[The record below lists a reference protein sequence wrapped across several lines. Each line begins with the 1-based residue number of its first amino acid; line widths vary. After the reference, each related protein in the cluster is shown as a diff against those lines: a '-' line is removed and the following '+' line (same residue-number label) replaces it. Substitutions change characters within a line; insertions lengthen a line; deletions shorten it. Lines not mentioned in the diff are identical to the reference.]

1 MEVGQVGCRW
11 RRLRLLLTGAA
22 LFALV
27 IAGTGCDEGDVEEV
41 LGDIS
46 ATSIESAYPV
56 DSDPLINDW
65 LTNRGH
71 TIVSHTPRQN
81 IPYEFSVVE
90 TDLVNAFAAPYG
102 HVYVT
107 TGFLDFADT
116 EDEVAVVLAHEV
128 GHIVNR
134 DSIHSFKN
142 SLLWGVV
149 TQIISGKS
157 RAAGDVLG
165 IGLGLLSLQYSR
177 DAEYA
182 ADDAGTRYAYAVGYD
197 PARGLDFFNRLMTD
211 VEKRRPSRWEV
222 YFSTHPRTEDRIAR
236 QLKREEMSDTS
247 SESLLWI
254 ARGYLLRGQPSKAS
268 MLLEKGLELAPD
280 LPEAQTLLGDALAR
294 RGDRVGARA
303 AYEQAM
309 RLSGGLRYVETRLA
323 ALPELPPATL
333 PGIPAEGRQ
342 RATALLAGLP
352 KISTSTEETVRSVSS
367 YGVQTDARLEGIS
380 GVVRGINSRLLD
392 LADDDTSVSD
402 GTRDLVSLGNSAI
415 ARATEAVYVLERVN
429 DNLHATSE
437 EMQRVVGDAR
447 TALQRAQAGEGSPE
461 DIRALEVTLSEL
473 QLGADTLDEAM
484 AESPATLGDVESAQ
498 ASAKDVTD
506 LIELVV
512 RLNDPR
518 DLSADQLR
526 SAASR
531 TDALATKAMD
541 SVRRAKQQSVKA
553 NAHALVA
560 RLNLLGARATPA
572 QQEVFDSQVAG
583 MMLVPEASVRS
594 LRAEGAGYG
603 EAALVL
609 ATAKSLSMEPKRF
622 VPSGPG
628 SMSLVNEAVARRAAV
643 SDANVLLKFLAASMQ
658 AERDAQAAG

>member
-309 RLSGGLRYVETRLA
+309 RLSGGLRSVRA
-323 ALPELPPATL
+323 SATL
-333 PGIPAEGRQ
+333 RRDWRRFRSFLRRHCPASRQ
-342 RATALLAGLP
+342 RADSAPRHCSPGFR
-352 KISTSTEETVRSVSS
+352 RSAQAPRRRFGA
-367 YGVQTDARLEGIS
+367 Y
-380 GVVRGINSRLLD
+380 
-392 LADDDTSVSD
+392 
-402 GTRDLVSLGNSAI
+402 
-415 ARATEAVYVLERVN
+415 RATEC
-429 DNLHATSE
+429 
-437 EMQRVVGDAR
+437 
-447 TALQRAQAGEGSPE
+447 
-461 DIRALEVTLSEL
+461 
-473 QLGADTLDEAM
+473 
-484 AESPATLGDVESAQ
+484 
-498 ASAKDVTD
+498 
-506 LIELVV
+506 
-512 RLNDPR
+512 
-518 DLSADQLR
+518 
-526 SAASR
+526 
-531 TDALATKAMD
+531 
-541 SVRRAKQQSVKA
+541 RRM
-553 NAHALVA
+553 
-560 RLNLLGARATPA
+560 R
-572 QQEVFDSQVAG
+572 
-583 MMLVPEASVRS
+583 
-594 LRAEGAGYG
+594 
-603 EAALVL
+603 
-609 ATAKSLSMEPKRF
+609 
-622 VPSGPG
+622 G
-628 SMSLVNEAVARRAAV
+628 SMGSQAWCAGSTAACSTSLMTTRA
-643 SDANVLLKFLAASMQ
+643 
-658 AERDAQAAG
+658 